1 MIQVHVDRVGLI
13 PDSGSMSVFLKDQA
27 GGRFLTI
34 QVGVFEGMAI
44 LQGINK
50 IPSRR
55 PLSHDLLVNLI
66 KNLGAQVQYLVIH
79 NLVDNTYY
87 GRIHL
92 VRKGKEVLLDTR
104 PSDGIAVCVRVGAP
118 IYVDERLS
126 EHFVDEM
133 DLLMAISPSDETVH

>member
-13 PDSGSMSVFLKDQA
+13 PDSGSMSVFLKDQV
-27 GGRFLTI
+27 GGRFLII
-34 QVGVFEGMAI
+34 QVGVFEGTAI

>member
-27 GGRFLTI
+27 GGRFLII
-34 QVGVFEGMAI
+34 QVGVFEGTAI

>member
-13 PDSGSMSVFLKDQA
+13 PESGSMSVFLKDQA
-27 GGRFLTI
+27 GGRFLII
-34 QVGVFEGMAI
+34 QVGVFEGTAI

-50 IPSRR
+50 IPSKR

-66 KNLGAQVQYLVIH
+66 KNLGAEVQYLEIH
-79 NLVDNTYY
+79 NLLDNTYY

-104 PSDGIAVCVRVGAP
+104 PSDGIALCVRVGAP

>member
-27 GGRFLTI
+27 GGRFLII
-34 QVGVFEGMAI
+34 QVGVFEGTAI

-104 PSDGIAVCVRVGAP
+104 PSDGIAVCVRVSAP

-133 DLLMAISPSDETVH
+133 DLLMAISQSDETVH